1 MKYQKILGLVATAG
15 LLLAGC
21 ATDSDNSNTWLSDPN
36 AVHVSASVGSIFTRS
51 NPAASD
57 EAGQKSF
64 NKGDVMGVSNNGTS
78 LNYTFNGTDWQPG
91 DGSYLVWDASDL
103 KFQCWY
109 PADGK
114 NTFSK
119 GYIQEDQSNATEIAK
134 SDYMTAAVTDLKEI
148 PGSRQ
153 LNVTLVR
160 KTARLILNIQS
171 FNDQFDANTTKVNHI
186 RIASN
191 ASTDA
196 GETSIINIK
205 PLQNGEGGIGTT
217 YTALVAPGTTEG
229 HLYFSADESTETPL
243 VVKTGTLEAG
253 KSYTYNLIVG
263 KNKVT
268 IGNVTVA
275 EWGTDKID
283 GGKAFYAPY
292 ITFTAEQPQTFKMT
306 TEENYNISDLE
317 YSVNNGKWATVEAG
331 TEVTFGGANS
341 TLRLRGTNING
352 TASGPLAYSTI
363 TFTDK
368 NVEVACTGDIRTLL
382 DWRNYSTV
390 NTQNA
395 RFCRLFNECK
405 VLTSAPELPAT
416 TLAENCYVGM
426 FYGCT
431 SLTSAPELKATTLA
445 DYCYY
450 YMFGG
455 CTSLTAAPELKAI
468 TLANGCCYS
477 MFSGCTSLTAA
488 PELKATTLA
497 DYCYYCMFYGC
508 TKLSTVTMLA
518 PSDQITSKVDC
529 CNNWLGNAG
538 TDETVSSRTLKIQ
551 DKAAYDVL
559 KNQSNLPANWQI
571 GSNCT
576 VLDKDGNAIT
586 E

>member
-64 NKGDVMGVSNNGTS
+64 NTGDVMGVSNNGTS

-91 DGSYLVWDASDL
+91 NGSYLVWDKNDL

-114 NTFSK
+114 NSFSK
-119 GYIQEDQSNATEIAK
+119 GYIQEDQSSTEMIAK

-148 PGSRQ
+148 PGNRQ
-153 LNVTLVR
+153 LDVTLVR

-171 FNDQFDANTTKVNHI
+171 FNDQFDASTTKVNHI
-186 RIASN
+186 RIASK

-196 GETSIINIK
+196 VETSTVNIK
-205 PLQNGEGGIGTT
+205 PLQKGEGGIGTT
-217 YTALVAPGTTEG
+217 YTALVAPGEVEG
-229 HLYFSADESTETPL
+229 KLYFTTDEATETPL

-275 EWGTDKID
+275 EWGKGDIE

-292 ITFTAEQPQTFKMT
+292 VTFKADAKQTFKIT
-306 TEENYNISDLE
+306 TKDYSIPNLE

-352 TASGPLAYSTI
+352 TASGPFAYSTI

-395 RFCRLFNECK
+395 RFCSLFYDCA

-416 TLAENCYVGM
+416 KLAENCYSNM
-426 FYGCT
+426 FEGCT

-445 DYCYY
+445 NNCY
-450 YMFGG
+450 
-455 CTSLTAAPELKAI
+455 S
-468 TLANGCCYS
+468 S
-477 MFSGCTSLTAA
+477 MFSGCTSLEKAPELPAKTLAEACYICMFSGCTSLTSA
-488 PELKATTLA
+488 PELKATELA
-497 DYCYYCMFYGC
+497 GTCYPSMFQGC

-518 PSDQITSKVDC
+518 PSNQISEKAYC

-559 KNQSNLPANWQI
+559 KNQSNLPAKWQI
-571 GSNCT
+571 GNCT

>member
-51 NPAASD
+51 NPAAAD

-64 NKGDVMGVSNNGTS
+64 NTGDVMGVSNNGTS
-78 LNYTFNGTDWQPG
+78 ITYTYNKGTNDWQPG
-91 DGSYLVWDASDL
+91 SGSYLVWDASDL
-103 KFQCWY
+103 TFQCWY
-109 PADGK
+109 PAACK
-114 NTFSK
+114 NTYSK

-134 SDYMTAAVTDLKEI
+134 SDYMKAEVTTLTKI
-148 PGSRQ
+148 PDSRQ
-153 LNVTLVR
+153 LNVELVR

-171 FNDQFDANTTKVNHI
+171 FNDQFDASTTKVNHI

-196 GETSIINIK
+196 SESSIVNIK
-205 PLQNGEGGIGTT
+205 PLQKGEGGKGTT
-217 YTALVAPGTTEG
+217 YTALVAPGSVEG
-229 HLYFSADESTETPL
+229 KLYFTTDEATETPL
-243 VVKTGTLEAG
+243 VVKTGALEAG

-275 EWGTDKID
+275 EWGKGDIE

-292 ITFTAEQPQTFKMT
+292 VTFTAEQPQTFKMT

-331 TEVTFGGANS
+331 TEVTFGGANG

-352 TASGPLAYSTI
+352 TASGSFVYSTI

-368 NVEVACTGDIRTLL
+368 TVKVACTGDIRTLL
-382 DWRNYSTV
+382 NWKSYSTV
-390 NTQNA
+390 DTQNA
-395 RFCRLFNECK
+395 RFCYLFKDCA

-416 TLAENCYVGM
+416 TLADCCYHGM

-431 SLTSAPELKATTLA
+431 SLTSAPELKATTVEYSC
-445 DYCYY
+445 YCA
-450 YMFGG
+450 MFNG
-455 CTSLTAAPELKAI
+455 CTSLT
-468 TLANGCCYS
+468 S
-477 MFSGCTSLTAA
+477 A

-497 DYCYYCMFYGC
+497 DFCYTSMFQGC

-518 PSDQITSKVDC
+518 PSNQISEKAYC
-529 CNNWLGNAG
+529 CNDWLGNAG

-559 KNQSNLPANWQI
+559 KNRSNLPANWKI

-576 VLDKDGNAIT
+576 VLDKYGNEIT
-586 E
+586 EQ